1 MSGYFSIRFREGEG
15 VVIHRHLFHVY
26 FFQVEWINWYHGLC
40 AEKVGAALREQG
52 RTSALNWLLK
62 ETVPIG

>member
-1 MSGYFSIRFREGEG
+1 MRRVANVGGLEG
-15 VVIHRHLFHVY
+15 LFPC
-26 FFQVEWINWYHGLC
+26 FCSSFQIEWINWYHGLC

-62 ETVPIG
+62 ETVPLG

>member
-1 MSGYFSIRFREGEG
+1 MA
-15 VVIHRHLFHVY
+15 IHRLLFPVY

-40 AEKVGAALREQG
+40 AEKVGAPLREQG